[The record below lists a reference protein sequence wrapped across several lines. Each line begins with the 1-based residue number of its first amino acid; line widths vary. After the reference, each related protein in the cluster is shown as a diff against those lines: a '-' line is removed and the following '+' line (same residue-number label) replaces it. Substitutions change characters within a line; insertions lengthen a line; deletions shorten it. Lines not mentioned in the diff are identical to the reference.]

1 MMARPDSALTSRRN
15 GDSQGR
21 QGLAAP
27 PRSPGASSWARA
39 REPACPRDS
48 TEAPLQPPARGKT
61 RAHKEHL
68 SSPWMV
74 PRPAREHLRRPRSG
88 RDPKLLSQA
97 QAHLP
102 LFLRPAGPTGWAGA
116 LGSSVALEQTELC
129 GPGREA
135 PGVTSSAQQGSRAG
149 HRAERLPGRRQA
161 LPARLVLGSGLGA
174 QCRRESSERS
184 RQQLVTNASRG
195 ESTLCSRP
203 HEVPD
208 QEGWGGGQPHTRSLN
223 QKGGHWSWTSQV

>member
-48 TEAPLQPPARGKT
+48 SGGTSPASCQREDTGSQRAPVLTLDGAPAGPRAPAQAPFWQGPEAPLSDPSTPAPVPEASG
-61 RAHKEHL
+61 AHRL
-68 SSPWMV
+68 GGG
-74 PRPAREHLRRPRSG
+74 SG
-88 RDPKLLSQA
+88 Q
-97 QAHLP
+97 Q
-102 LFLRPAGPTGWAGA
+102 
-116 LGSSVALEQTELC
+116 C
-129 GPGREA
+129 GPGADRAVRPRQGGSRSDLQCPAGLPGWAQSREA
-135 PGVTSSAQQGSRAG
+135 PWSPSSVTCQAG
-149 HRAERLPGRRQA
+149 A
-161 LPARLVLGSGLGA
+161 GLGA

-208 QEGWGGGQPHTRSLN
+208 QEGWGEGSHTP
-223 QKGGHWSWTSQV
+223 GP